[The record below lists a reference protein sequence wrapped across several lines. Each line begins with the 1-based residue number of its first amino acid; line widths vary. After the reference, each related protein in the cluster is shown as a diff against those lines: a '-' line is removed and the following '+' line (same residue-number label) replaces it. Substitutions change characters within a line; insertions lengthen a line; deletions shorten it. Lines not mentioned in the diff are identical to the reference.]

1 MFKSCMFVFKKDRDG
16 RNKKNVMPLN
26 SIGIIIL
33 ESREVKTKNGILTIN
48 YWVGNNK
55 NVISF
60 KRLSC
65 IGFLGFKIEG

>member
-1 MFKSCMFVFKKDRDG
+1 MNKIMFKSCMFVFKKDRDG

-33 ESREVKTKNGILTIN
+33 ESREEKTKNGILTIN

-55 NVISF
+55 NVISL
-60 KRLSC
+60 KRLHRV
-65 IGFLGFKIEG
+65 LGF

>member
-16 RNKKNVMPLN
+16 RNKNVMPLN

-33 ESREVKTKNGILTIN
+33 ESREEKTKNGILTIN

-55 NVISF
+55 NVISL